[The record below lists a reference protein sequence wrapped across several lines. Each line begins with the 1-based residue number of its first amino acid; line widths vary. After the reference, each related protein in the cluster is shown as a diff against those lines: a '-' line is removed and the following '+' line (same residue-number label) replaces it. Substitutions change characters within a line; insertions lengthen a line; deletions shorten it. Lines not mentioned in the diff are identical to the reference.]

1 MAWFEENCEILE
13 SDELGRYLVAKRDLA
28 RGQQILVEQP
38 IVVGPYWDSGIRC
51 LNCFRNSCTICR
63 KCKRAPLCFDCTIH
77 NETECEFYL
86 NSGLNINFLFD
97 HFNVVTPVRCLL
109 LASSNRAKFDEMMTM
124 EAHTEERRV
133 TDIWNAHEKKVV
145 RPLLENKAFD
155 GKMENLKVTSELI
168 QRICGFFDVNSFEI
182 RGNMDDA
189 QQEESLIRGLYPKAA
204 LMAHNCVSNTLISVD
219 GDANLR
225 LYVTTPVKK
234 GEMLFYNYT
243 RSLFGTFERRTHLKL
258 GKYFVC
264 TCSRCEDPTE
274 LGTHLSSVKCT
285 GCDDGLCSYYAEE
298 NKWRCNKCAK
308 ELEETY
314 VNNVLS
320 DARKDAFEC
329 ANDIDELERV
339 IAKHSKTLHP
349 CNSIILE
356 LKQSLAGEIRNLC
369 LFSPPSKVT
378 EKLLLRKFHLCQEML
393 MILRV
398 LEPGISR
405 LTGIALYEY
414 HVALWD
420 LARKKFENKVISVKE
435 LLEEL
440 AKAEGGLKESISMLL
455 FEHPSTPE
463 GQLTKRAM
471 RDLKDLRE
479 EIKQTRAIVPEIKNG
494 QKVVKVN

>member
-1 MAWFEENCEILE
+1 MPLRFVWCKNTRIL
-13 SDELGRYLVAKRDLA
+13 
-28 RGQQILVEQP
+28 LVETFRKRLMWFSSKLYNYLFFLLILHFFFFFCSDVEMSSFFETYKAKCYLFGN
-38 IVVGPYWDSGIRC
+38 IVVVRLFLSDKC
-51 LNCFRNSCTICR
+51 LEISPSNSNNHILYIPIHILR

-243 RSLFGTFERRTHLKL
+243 RSLFVRFDRLR
-258 GKYFVC
+258 V
-264 TCSRCEDPTE
+264 
-274 LGTHLSSVKCT
+274 SS
-285 GCDDGLCSYYAEE
+285 
-298 NKWRCNKCAK
+298 
-308 ELEETY
+308 
-314 VNNVLS
+314 
-320 DARKDAFEC
+320 
-329 ANDIDELERV
+329 
-339 IAKHSKTLHP
+339 LH
-349 CNSIILE
+349 
-356 LKQSLAGEIRNLC
+356 KQSVFYFCREHSNGEHISSLENISFVRAVGARIL
-369 LFSPPSKVT
+369 PSW
-378 EKLLLRKFHLCQEML
+378 ER
-393 MILRV
+393 I
-398 LEPGISR
+398 
-405 LTGIALYEY
+405 
-414 HVALWD
+414 
-420 LARKKFENKVISVKE
+420 
-435 LLEEL
+435 
-440 AKAEGGLKESISMLL
+440 
-455 FEHPSTPE
+455 
-463 GQLTKRAM
+463 
-471 RDLKDLRE
+471 
-479 EIKQTRAIVPEIKNG
+479 
-494 QKVVKVN
+494 